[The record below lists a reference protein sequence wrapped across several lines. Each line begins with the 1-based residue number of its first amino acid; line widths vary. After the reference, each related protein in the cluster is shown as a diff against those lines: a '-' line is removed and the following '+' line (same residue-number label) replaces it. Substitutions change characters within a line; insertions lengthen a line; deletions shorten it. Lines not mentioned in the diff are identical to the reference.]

1 MIVILLISLKRESGG
16 GGGSFLQ
23 VLKGNRGGV
32 FSFKKDNR
40 IHVYRNIVNSDQE
53 DFLIL

>member
-16 GGGSFLQ
+16 GGVLFKFKKGS
-23 VLKGNRGGV
+23 GGGV
-32 FSFKKDNR
+32 FSFQKDNR
-40 IHVYRNIVNSDQE
+40 MQVYRNIVNSDQE